1 MASKIPDKSLFREE
15 ADSLIELFD
24 KVILAP
30 SLAELVE
37 VILPGLIQRTGA
49 AAAFL
54 YLKDPRLCDP
64 FFSQVGL
71 QAEAST
77 QVQSLCAEHLGK
89 ISAAP
94 QVPSEPVA
102 LIPSPTFPLTVGAVC
117 CKGKSLGLL
126 GLLRPEAGMAAPGQP
141 VPRLLPLL
149 GHAICSLLDR
159 LALEKQTKFLNTYLT
174 VSSMIAQCLD
184 LSELL
189 ETVLSCVMETVS
201 AEEASLLLLDEDQVN
216 FEFHIMGGPSQEVL
230 KSSTFPADRGIAGA
244 VLQTQESEVINNV
257 HQDPRFYGK
266 IDSDSGVVTR
276 NMMAIPLTAGEEKIG
291 VMEVLNKSG
300 GEPFTNDERL
310 LLESIAE
317 EIAFAIRNAKI
328 FEYVINSYCKRRQGE
343 TSCKGCKRPL
353 KSWTPCVKYL
363 EKSL

>member
-1 MASKIPDKSLFREE
+1 MAAKTPGESLSWEE

-24 KVILAP
+24 EVILAP
-30 SLAELVE
+30 SLVVLVE
-37 VILPGLIQRTGA
+37 TILPGLIQKTGA

-54 YLKDPRLCDP
+54 YLEEPHLCDP
-64 FFSQVGL
+64 LFSQVGL
-71 QAEAST
+71 SAQAAI
-77 QVQSLCAEHLGK
+77 QIQSFCAEHLRK
-89 ISAAP
+89 ISAASEKR
-94 QVPSEPVA
+94 SEPVA
-102 LIPSPTFPLTVGAVC
+102 ISPSPAFPLTLC
-117 CKGKSLGLL
+117 PIRCKDKSLGLL
-126 GLLRPEAGMAAPGQP
+126 GLLRPEEQMMAPGQP
-141 VPRLLPLL
+141 LTRFLPLL
-149 GHAICSLLDR
+149 GHAICSVLDR
-159 LALEKQTKFLNTYLT
+159 LALEKQTRFLNTYLT

-189 ETVLSCVMETVS
+189 EAVLSCVMDTVS

-216 FEFHIMGGPSQEVL
+216 FEFHVMGGPSGEVL
-230 KSSTFPADRGIAGA
+230 KSSTFPADQGIAGA
-244 VLQTQESEVINNV
+244 VLQTQHSEVINNV
-257 HQDPRFYGK
+257 HQDSRFYGK
-266 IDSDSGVVTR
+266 IDSDSGIVTR

-300 GEPFTNDERL
+300 GEPFTDDERL

>member
-1 MASKIPDKSLFREE
+1 MASKTPGKSLSWEE
-15 ADSLIELFD
+15 VDNLIGLFD

-30 SLAELVE
+30 GLSVVEE
-37 VILPGLIQRTGA
+37 VILPGLIQNTGA
-49 AAAFL
+49 TAAFL
-54 YLKDPRLCDP
+54 YLEDPRLCDP

-71 QAEAST
+71 QAEAVN
-77 QVQSLCAEHLGK
+77 QVQLLCTEHLK
-89 ISAAP
+89 KTCTAS
-94 QVPSEPVA
+94 QESLERVA
-102 LIPSPTFPLTVGAVC
+102 LIPSPTFPLTVGPIR
-117 CKGKSLGLL
+117 CKGKALGLL
-126 GLLRPEAGMAAPGQP
+126 GVLRPEAEMAATGQSL
-141 VPRLLPLL
+141 PRFLPLL
-149 GHAICSLLDR
+149 GHAVCSLLDR
-159 LALEKQTKFLNTYLT
+159 LALEKQTRFLNTYLT

-189 ETVLSCVMETVS
+189 QTVLGCVMETVS

-216 FEFHIMGGPSQEVL
+216 FEFHVMGGPSQEVL

-244 VLQTQESEVINNV
+244 VLQTQQSEVINEV

-276 NMMAIPLTAGEEKIG
+276 NLMAIPLTAGEEKIG

-300 GEPFTNDERL
+300 GEPFTDDERL

-343 TSCKGCKRPL
+343 TSCRGCKRPL

>member
-1 MASKIPDKSLFREE
+1 MASKTPGKSPSWEE
-15 ADSLIELFD
+15 ADSFIEIID

-30 SLAELVE
+30 SLSVVE
-37 VILPGLIQRTGA
+37 EVVLPGLIRKTG

-54 YLKDPRLCDP
+54 YLEDPRLCDP
-64 FFSQVGL
+64 LFSQVGL
-71 QAEAST
+71 QAEAVT
-77 QVQSLCAEHLGK
+77 QVQSLCAEHFKK
-89 ISAAP
+89 ISTQP
-94 QVPSEPVA
+94 ETPSEPVA
-102 LIPSPTFPLTVGAVC
+102 LIPSPTFPLTVC
-117 CKGKSLGLL
+117 PIRCQGKFLGLL
-126 GLLRPEAGMAAPGQP
+126 GLLRPEAGTAAPGEP
-141 VPRLLPLL
+141 VPRFLPLL
-149 GHAICSLLDR
+149 GHTICNLLDR
-159 LALEKQTKFLNTYLT
+159 LALEKQTRFLNTYLT

-201 AEEASLLLLDEDQVN
+201 AEEASILLLDEDQVN
-216 FEFHIMGGPSQEVL
+216 FEFHVMGGPSQEVL

-244 VLQTQESEVINNV
+244 VLKTQQSEIINNV

-266 IDSDSGVVTR
+266 HDSDSRVVTR

-300 GEPFTNDERL
+300 GEPFTDDERL

-343 TSCKGCKRPL
+343 ASCKGCKRPL

>member
-1 MASKIPDKSLFREE
+1 MASKTPKSLSWEE
-15 ADSLIELFD
+15 ADSFIELFD

-30 SLAELVE
+30 SLSIVE
-37 VILPGLIQRTGA
+37 EAILPGLIQRTGA

-54 YLKDPRLCDP
+54 YLEDSRLCDA

-71 QAEAST
+71 PAEATT
-77 QVQSLCAEHLGK
+77 QVQSICAEHLKK
-89 ISAAP
+89 ISMEPEA
-94 QVPSEPVA
+94 PSEPVA
-102 LIPSPTFPLTVGAVC
+102 LIPSPTFPLTAGLIRC
-117 CKGKSLGLL
+117 QGKSLGLL
-126 GLLRPEAGMAAPGQP
+126 GLLRPEEQITAPGQP
-141 VPRLLPLL
+141 LSRFLPLL
-149 GHAICSLLDR
+149 GHAICNLLDR
-159 LALEKQTKFLNTYLT
+159 LALEKQTRFLNTYLT

-189 ETVLSCVMETVS
+189 EAVLSCVMETVS
-201 AEEASLLLLDEDQVN
+201 AEEASILLLDEDQVN
-216 FEFHIMGGPSQEVL
+216 FEFYVMGGPSQEVL

-244 VLQTQESEVINNV
+244 VLKTQHSEVINNV

-291 VMEVLNKSG
+291 VMEVINKSG
-300 GEPFTNDERL
+300 DEPFTDDERL

-343 TSCKGCKRPL
+343 TSCKDCKRPL